1 MNINIPG
8 VALAKAPPKVA
19 PKPKFAPEYEEK
31 SGFHS
36 ARGAPP
42 AADGYSSAFDEQPAV
57 GAASMR
63 GAYASPADAKH
74 ASGKKVA
81 KVEAVHHAAYD
92 DRIGHDEYEDADN
105 AYSDAKFED
114 EQDDSNIPY
123 TERVI
128 KPKSNVYEEALGGI
142 DDDPNTFRAGGNA
155 PKAQEQFPEGEHPL
169 DKVPNH
175 RDLPAPEALS
185 KIAR

>member
-31 SGFHS
+31 NSDRG
-36 ARGAPP
+36 GAP
-42 AADGYSSAFDEQPAV
+42 AVAEGYSAFDEQPAV
-57 GAASMR
+57 GAAASMR

-81 KVEAVHHAAYD
+81 KVETVHHAAYD

-114 EQDDSNIPY
+114 DQDESNIPY

-128 KPKSNVYEEALGGI
+128 KPKSNIYEEALGGI
-142 DDDPNTFRAGGNA
+142 DDDPNTFRAGGNV